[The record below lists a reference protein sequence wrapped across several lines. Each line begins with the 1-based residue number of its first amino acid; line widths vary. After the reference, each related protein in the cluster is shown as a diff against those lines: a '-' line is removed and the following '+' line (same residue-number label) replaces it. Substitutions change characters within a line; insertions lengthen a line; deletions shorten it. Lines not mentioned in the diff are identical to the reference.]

1 MSGEEKGWKVGSE
14 GGGGEKENERKK
26 MRGRKWEEG
35 GWEGRR

>member
-14 GGGGEKENERKK
+14 GGEGRKK